1 VVVCAIVGFLASL
14 DPAPTPEGAP
24 ALAPAAAS
32 SEKAIV
38 YLMAGVQFVNV
49 LDFMMVNP
57 LGPQFAQALNVA
69 TSKLPM
75 LAGSYTAAACVTGL
89 LGSLFLE
96 RFDRRTALVVT
107 LLGLSFGTALGG
119 LATGYTTLLLA
130 RVVAGLFGG
139 PATSLA
145 FAIVSDAIPPKRRG
159 WAMGIVM
166 GGFAVA
172 SVLGVPAG
180 LLLAHWGG
188 WRVPFFG
195 VALLIAAAAVLA
207 SRLLPPLRA
216 HLGSLERSEHPIV
229 ALALIVKRPIVA
241 NSLLMSA
248 IALMASFVLI
258 PNFPAFMQFNLG
270 YPGERL
276 GLLYLI
282 GGASS
287 LLTTRIFGPL
297 VDRYG
302 SSRVATGATV
312 ILTVITWAGFV
323 ALFPSLPVLAIS
335 TSFFIAMSMRG
346 VAYNTLTSQVPLP
359 HERARFQSVQSA
371 IGHGAMA
378 IAAFLSSRLLDAD
391 PSGQLLHFGR
401 VAWTSIALGLTV
413 PFLMLSVERRVRARA
428 ATAP

>member
-1 VVVCAIVGFLASL
+1 M
-14 DPAPTPEGAP
+14 
-24 ALAPAAAS
+24 PAAGTS
-32 SEKAIV
+32 SAEKAIV

-57 LGPQFAQALNVA
+57 LGPQFAHALNVA

-75 LAGSYTAAACVTGL
+75 VAGSYTAAACVTGI
-89 LGSLFLE
+89 LGSFFLE
-96 RFDRRTALVVT
+96 RFDRRAALVVT
-107 LLGLSFGTALGG
+107 LIGLSVGTALGG

-130 RVVAGLFGG
+130 RVVAGFFGG

-145 FAIVSDAIPPKRRG
+145 FAIVADAIPPKRRG
-159 WAMGIVM
+159 WR
-166 GGFAVA
+166 
-172 SVLGVPAG
+172 L
-180 LLLAHWGG
+180 
-188 WRVPFFG
+188 PFFG
-195 VALLIAAAAVLA
+195 VAVLIAGAAIAA

-216 HLGSLERSEHPIV
+216 HLDSLERNEHPIV
-229 ALALIVKRPIVA
+229 ALALIVKKPIVA

-258 PNFPAFMQFNLG
+258 PNFPAFIQFNLG

-276 GLLYLI
+276 GLVYLV
-282 GGASS
+282 GGVSS
-287 LLTTRIFGPL
+287 LVTTRVFGPL

-323 ALFPSLPVLAIS
+323 TFIPGLPVLAVS
-335 TSFFIAMSMRG
+335 TSFFVAMSMRG

-371 IGHGAMA
+371 VGHGAMA
-378 IAAFLSSRLLDAD
+378 IAAFLSSKLLDAE
-391 PSGQLLHFGR
+391 PSGFLLHFGR

-413 PFLMLSVERRVRARA
+413 PFLMLSVERRMRAPA
-428 ATAP
+428 AQSP

>member
-1 VVVCAIVGFLASL
+1 M
-14 DPAPTPEGAP
+14 
-24 ALAPAAAS
+24 PAAGTS
-32 SEKAIV
+32 SAEKAIV

-57 LGPQFAQALNVA
+57 LGPQFAHALNVA

-75 LAGSYTAAACVTGL
+75 VAGSYTAAACVTGI
-89 LGSLFLE
+89 LGSFFLE
-96 RFDRRTALVVT
+96 RFDRRAALVVT
-107 LLGLSFGTALGG
+107 LIGLSVGTALGG

-130 RVVAGLFGG
+130 RVVAGFFGG

-145 FAIVSDAIPPKRRG
+145 FAIVADAIPPKRRG

-188 WRVPFFG
+188 WRLPFFG
-195 VALLIAAAAVLA
+195 VAVLIAGAAIAA

-216 HLGSLERSEHPIV
+216 HLDSLERNEHPIV
-229 ALALIVKRPIVA
+229 ALALIVKKPIVA

-258 PNFPAFMQFNLG
+258 PNFPAFIQFNLG

-276 GLLYLI
+276 GLVYLV
-282 GGASS
+282 GGVSS
-287 LLTTRIFGPL
+287 LVTTRVFGPL

-323 ALFPSLPVLAIS
+323 TFIPGLPVLAVS
-335 TSFFIAMSMRG
+335 TSFFVAMSMRG

-371 IGHGAMA
+371 VGHGAMA
-378 IAAFLSSRLLDAD
+378 IAAFLSSKLLDAE
-391 PSGQLLHFGR
+391 PSGFLLHFGR

-413 PFLMLSVERRVRARA
+413 PILMLSVERRMRARA
-428 ATAP
+428 AQSP